1 MNFEVSGIEV
11 YPLWPFLTALAVSFV
26 CSMGGVSGAFLL
38 LPYQVSVL
46 GYDKPSVSATNLVFN
61 IVAIPGGVYRYIRE
75 GRMLWSLI
83 FLMVGG
89 LVPGVAV
96 GVYVR
101 LKFLPDPSVFRPFVG
116 VVLLYVAGSIVYDIV
131 RGRKRRATPP
141 PANGVESAGPLRTT
155 VLGWRR
161 VSYEWAG
168 ETYSFAPLSV
178 FLLVIIVGAVGTAYG
193 IGGGAILAP
202 ILVSVF
208 RLPVYTIAG
217 AALTSTFAT
226 SLIGVAAYTWLAP
239 VLTPD
244 APSARPDWALG
255 LLLGAGGFVGMYF
268 GARCQKHVPELWIK
282 VVLGTILLFLSV
294 KYIAGV

>member
-1 MNFEVSGIEV
+1 MNFDVSGVEV
-11 YPLWPFLTALAVSFV
+11 FPLWPFLTALAVSFV

-101 LKFLPDPSVFRPFVG
+101 LKYLPDPSTFRPFVG
-116 VVLLYVAGSIVYDIV
+116 VVLLYVAGSIVYDIA
-131 RGRKRRATPP
+131 RGRRRRPTPP
-141 PANGVESAGPLRTT
+141 PASGFESTGPLRTT

-178 FLLVIIVGAVGTAYG
+178 FFLVIIVGAVGTAYG

-208 RLPVYTIAG
+208 RLPVYT
-217 AALTSTFAT
+217 
-226 SLIGVAAYTWLAP
+226 IGVAAYTWLAP

-282 VVLGTILLFLSV
+282 LVLGAILLFLSV
-294 KYIAGV
+294 KYIAGM